1 MNNKQIE
8 RLRKK
13 INSYYQISDSSFDK
27 IISITSLQQINK
39 NNIFV
44 DQGSISRFFSYLDS
58 GYMISYI
65 SNSEGKIYNKNIFSA
80 DDWVGSTVSS
90 ILQYPSAF
98 TIKAATDCT
107 VLCMPYLQ
115 LKELIF
121 EVDDIKSFY
130 IKYLE
135 KNWIIDKEEREVSLV
150 MDSAQTRYEDLLK
163 KYKNIEQ
170 HISLKEIASH
180 LGVTPTQL
188 SRIRKNRI

>member
-1 MNNKQIE
+1 MNNQQIE

-27 IISITSLQQINK
+27 IISIILLQQISKNK
-39 NNIFV
+39 VFV
-44 DQGSISRFFSYLDS
+44 EQGSISRYFSYLDS

-65 SNSEGKIYNKNIFSA
+65 SNIEGKIYNKNIFSA

-90 ILQYPSAF
+90 ILQSPSNF
-98 TIKAATDCT
+98 TIKAATDCE
-107 VLCMPYLQ
+107 VLCMPYIK

-150 MDSAQTRYEDLLK
+150 MDSAEIRYENLLLK
-163 KYKNIEQ
+163 CKNIEQ

-180 LGVTPTQL
+180 LGITPTQL
-188 SRIRKNRI
+188 SRIRKNKI